1 MNKPLERELGTPDPD
16 RSAERAAEAMEQQ
29 RQMEYLETC
38 NKLELKS
45 LEVSKASKAL
55 NQLKLEEE
63 ALRVQREQ
71 QRKRIMGDGPDQ
83 NPEKGKPAPVY
94 PYGHRGSGRFA

>member
-1 MNKPLERELGTPDPD
+1 MNIEERIEQMFDNPDPEPA
-16 RSAERAAEAMEQQ
+16 RAELLMEQQ
-29 RQMEYLETC
+29 RQLEYLETC

-55 NQLKLEEE
+55 NQLKSEEE

-71 QRKRIMGDGPDQ
+71 QRKRIMGDDPGQ
-83 NPEKGKPAPVY
+83 NAEKGKPAPVY